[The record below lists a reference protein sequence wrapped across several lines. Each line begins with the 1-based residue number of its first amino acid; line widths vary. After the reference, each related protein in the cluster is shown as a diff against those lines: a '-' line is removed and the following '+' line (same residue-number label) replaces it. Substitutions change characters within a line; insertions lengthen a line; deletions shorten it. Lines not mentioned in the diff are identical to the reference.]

1 MSKRVDFLKFNT
13 FEALVGWLTTT
24 KWGANAIREA
34 LYSRNGER
42 FYAEFVE
49 RELCLM
55 ELPARPTY
63 VLVRAFG
70 DGWIEVYGERHVR
83 AKIIELPATE
93 NAAQEKLLDD
103 WVSVNIKL
111 PYQEID
117 FPSCKR
123 AAAFV
128 PPFLGFGEFVTG
140 LVDRDTAL
148 AFLKGCSKIRESL
161 PCAK

>member
-1 MSKRVDFLKFNT
+1 MRALKFDS
-13 FEALVGWLTTT
+13 FESLTRWLVTT
-24 KWGANAIREA
+24 KWGAEVMRDA

-49 RELCLM
+49 RELCLID
-55 ELPARPTY
+55 LPARPTY

-93 NAAQEKLLDD
+93 IADQEKALDD
-103 WVSVNIKL
+103 WVGVNVKL
-111 PYQEID
+111 PYQAID
-117 FPSCKR
+117 YPSCKR

-128 PPFLGFGEFVTG
+128 PPFLGFGEFVMG
-140 LVDRDTAL
+140 LVDRDDAML
-148 AFLKGCSKIRESL
+148 FLEACKKISSEKV
-161 PCAK
+161 A